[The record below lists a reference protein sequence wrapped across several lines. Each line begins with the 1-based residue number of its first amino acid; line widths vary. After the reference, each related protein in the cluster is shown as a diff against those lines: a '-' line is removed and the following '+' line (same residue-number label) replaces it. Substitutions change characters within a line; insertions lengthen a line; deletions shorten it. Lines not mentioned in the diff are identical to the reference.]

1 MGGGVPQRVV
11 GSPPPLDW
19 LVLTG
24 TVVFRKIISQ
34 TRRSGG
40 AVCDDLA
47 VREKKTG
54 SHESSP
60 PPKF

>member
-11 GSPPPLDW
+11 GRPPPLGW
-19 LVLTG
+19 LVLI

>member
-1 MGGGVPQRVV
+1 MGGGVPQRVWAAPRRLA
-11 GSPPPLDW
+11 GSCL
-19 LVLTG
+19 
-24 TVVFRKIISQ
+24 VFRKLIFQS
-34 TRRSGG
+34 RRSG